1 MNLDWVKTLSFFIVL
16 LLVQVLVFNHI
27 HLFGYATPLLYVYFV
42 LSARRGFPKWAL
54 LLWAFL
60 LGLSVDVFSNTPG
73 LDTRGSHTA
82 ISARAFRAARQS

>member
-42 LSARRGFPKWAL
+42 LPARRGFPNGL
-54 LLWAFL
+54 CCC
-60 LGLSVDVFSNTPG
+60 GLSCSDCRWMSFP
-73 LDTRGSHTA
+73 TRQDLQPHP
-82 ISARAFRAARQS
+82 